1 MFEASALWRK
11 RLGQTSK
18 ELGKYLRY
26 IFNGHIVV
34 VFLFLIG
41 AAAYYYQAWVETLT
55 PQFPVAL
62 IMASLLSLLV
72 THSPIYTLLKDADR
86 IFLLPLE
93 NKLDPYFSRSVLFS
107 FFLQLYGLIFGL
119 AVLMPMY
126 AAINAGNFTAF
137 FLFLGLLAAL
147 KIVNL
152 HIRWRVQFYVEISVH
167 RMDSVIRYFV
177 NGVFLYLLFDGA
189 SYWLLLPLALT
200 YALLYFFYSYQTK
213 EKGLKWEFL
222 VRQHER
228 RMMAFYR
235 LANMFTDVPILRNSV
250 KRRKWLD
257 FLGGFVSFKRENVY
271 TYLYVKTFVR
281 GGEYFGLFVRLTIIG
296 AIGIYLLPSNYIQ
309 LVFVILFLF
318 LTGFQLF
325 PLWKHHQNKIIL
337 RLYPVEEEVKG
348 NSFQRILLVLL
359 CIQALLLSTA
369 ILITGDW
376 QTALIGILAGL
387 LFSFFFVFVYIKNK
401 LKI

>member
-1 MFEASALWRK
+1 MFDARGLWRK

-26 IFNGHIVV
+26 IFNGHIVI
-34 VFLFLIG
+34 VFIFLVG
-41 AAAYYYQAWVETLT
+41 AAAYYYQAWVDTLT
-55 PQFPVAL
+55 PEFPVAF
-62 IMASLLSLLV
+62 IMAAFLALLV

-93 NKLDPYFSRSVLFS
+93 EKLGSYFSRSVLFS
-107 FFLQLYGLIFGL
+107 FFLQLYGLLFGL

-126 AAINAGNFTAF
+126 AALNAGNFTIF
-137 FLFLGLLAAL
+137 FLFFAMLAVL
-147 KIVNL
+147 KIANL
-152 HIRWRVQFYVEISVH
+152 LIRWRVQYYVEISAH
-167 RMDSVIRYFV
+167 RTDSLIRYFV
-177 NGVFLYLLFDGA
+177 NGVFLFLLFDGA
-189 SYWLLLPLALT
+189 SYWLLLPIVLI
-200 YALLYFFYSYQTK
+200 YVLLYVFYSYQTK
-213 EKGLKWEFL
+213 EKGLKWEYL
-222 VRQHER
+222 VTQHER

-250 KRRKWLD
+250 KRRRWLD
-257 FLGGFVSFKRENVY
+257 FLGGFISFNRENVY

-296 AIGIYLLPSNYIQ
+296 AIGIYLLPTSYVQ

-325 PLWKHHQNKIIL
+325 PLWKHHQNKTIL
-337 RLYPVEEEVKG
+337 MLYPVGEEVKER
-348 NSFQRILLVLL
+348 SFQRILLVLL
-359 CIQALLLSTA
+359 CIQALLLSAA

-376 QTALIGILAGL
+376 QTALIGSIVGL

>member
-1 MFEASALWRK
+1 MFDASGLWRK

-26 IFNGHIVV
+26 IFNGHIVI
-34 VFLFLIG
+34 VFIFLVG
-41 AAAYYYQAWVETLT
+41 AAAYYYQAWVNTLT
-55 PQFPVAL
+55 SEFPVAF
-62 IMASLLSLLV
+62 IMAVFLALLV

-93 NKLDPYFSRSVLFS
+93 DKLGPYFSRSVLFS
-107 FFLQLYGLIFGL
+107 FFIQLYGLLFGL

-126 AAINAGNFTAF
+126 AALNAGNFTVF
-137 FLFLGLLAAL
+137 FLFLVVVSVL
-147 KIVNL
+147 KTANL
-152 HIRWRVQFYVEISVH
+152 FIRWQVQYYVEISVH
-167 RMDSVIRYFV
+167 RIDSVIRYFV
-177 NGVFLYLLFDGA
+177 NGVFLYLLFEGA
-189 SYWLLLPLALT
+189 SYWLLLPLVLI
-200 YALLYFFYSYQTK
+200 YVLLYVFYSYQTK

-228 RMMAFYR
+228 RMMSFYR
-235 LANMFTDVPILRNSV
+235 LANMFTDVPMLRNSV

-257 FLGGFVSFKRENVY
+257 FLGGFVSFNKENVY

-296 AIGIYLLPSNYIQ
+296 AIGIYLLPTSYVQ

-325 PLWKHHQNKIIL
+325 PLWKHHQSKTTMM
-337 RLYPVEEEVKG
+337 LYPVRENVKER
-348 NSFQRILLVLL
+348 SFQRILLVLL
-359 CIQALLLSTA
+359 CIQTLLLSVA
-369 ILITGDW
+369 IFITGDW
-376 QTALIGILAGL
+376 QTALFGIIIGL